1 MRKPSGPTGIG
12 FNGEG
17 DRTIVLQT
25 LIALCIAALA
35 GAAALFLPVHV
46 PMAIDPAPLSLLAA
60 ALVLVLGLGLQA
72 TLLVS
77 RRNRRLARQ
86 MAYLARDHRE
96 LRESIDTLS
105 QRLDEIISL
114 GFEETPARDLSEV
127 VAEVRVL
134 QTLIEELW
142 TRKGDEPGDEEPGG
156 EEPGNAEAELT
167 EAEILPPAARG
178 KRVLSAGQDAN
189 DPMLNP
195 REILEIVREGLR
207 DNRIEIMMQPIVTL
221 PQRRVIH
228 YECLSRIRTKTGLLI
243 TPDHYIGIAEEEGLI
258 GAIDN
263 MTLFRLVQHVRRHRG
278 PMAESR
284 FFCNISNRSLEDS
297 AFFEQFSDFLTANA
311 SLAHSIVFEFAQEGF
326 PADPSPI
333 RDKLLVLAEAGYRF
347 SLDHIIDL
355 DIDPEEFAALG
366 FKFLKIDASLL
377 LSYAEHA
384 PPLLDVTLLKGALDR
399 VAMDLIVEHVESD
412 DMLLRLL
419 DHPVDFGQGYL
430 FGGPMVEGRRPR

>member
-1 MRKPSGPTGIG
+1 
-12 FNGEG
+12 
-17 DRTIVLQT
+17 
-25 LIALCIAALA
+25 
-35 GAAALFLPVHV
+35 
-46 PMAIDPAPLSLLAA
+46 MAIDPVPLSLLAA
-60 ALVLVLGLGLQA
+60 SLVLVLGLGLQA
-72 TLLVS
+72 TVTLAA
-77 RRNRRLARQ
+77 RNRRLGRQ
-86 MAYLARDHRE
+86 IASLARDQRA
-96 LRESIDTLS
+96 LRNASDLLG
-105 QRLDEIISL
+105 QRLDEMVSL
-114 GFEETPARDLSEV
+114 GGEETPARDLSEV

-142 TRKGDEPGDEEPGG
+142 TRKGDGSEKHEPDGDRDGG
-156 EEPGNAEAELT
+156 GLA
-167 EAEILPPAARG
+167 EAEILPPDARG
-178 KRVLSAGQDAN
+178 RRLPPSAREAD

-207 DNRIEIMMQPIVTL
+207 NNRIEIMMQPTVTL
-221 PQRRVIH
+221 PQRRVVH

-284 FFCNISNRSLEDS
+284 FFCNISNRSLEDA

-311 SLAHSIVFEFAQEGF
+311 TLAHSIVFEFAQEGF

-333 RDKLLVLAEAGYRF
+333 RDKLLALSEAGYRF
-347 SLDHIIDL
+347 SLDHITDL

-366 FKFLKIDASLL
+366 FKFLKIDAALL
-377 LSYAEHA
+377 LSYAEHE
-384 PPLLDVTLLKGALDR
+384 PPLLDIGLLKGALDR
-399 VAMDLIVEHVESD
+399 VAMDLIVEHVENED
-412 DMLLRLL
+412 ILLRLL

-430 FGGPMVEGRRPR
+430 FGGPMVEGRRTR

>member
-1 MRKPSGPTGIG
+1 
-12 FNGEG
+12 
-17 DRTIVLQT
+17 
-25 LIALCIAALA
+25 
-35 GAAALFLPVHV
+35 
-46 PMAIDPAPLSLLAA
+46 MAIDPVPLSLLAA
-60 ALVLVLGLGLQA
+60 TLVLMLGLGLQA
-72 TLLVS
+72 ALLLS
-77 RRNRRLARQ
+77 WRNRRLARQ

-96 LRESIDTLS
+96 LREALDALS
-105 QRLDEIISL
+105 RRLDEIISL
-114 GFEETPARDLSEV
+114 GGEEAPARDLSEV

-142 TRKGDEPGDEEPGG
+142 ARKDDEPGSGGPGG
-156 EEPGNAEAELT
+156 DEAELA

-178 KRVLSAGQDAN
+178 KHVLSAARETE

-311 SLAHSIVFEFAQEGF
+311 SLAQSIVFEFAQEGF

-347 SLDHIIDL
+347 SLDHITDL
-355 DIDPEEFAALG
+355 DIDPEQFAALG

-377 LSYAEHA
+377 LSYAEHE
-384 PPLLDVTLLKGALDR
+384 PPLLDIALLKGALDR
-399 VAMDLIVEHVESD
+399 VAMDLIVEHVEND

>member
-1 MRKPSGPTGIG
+1 
-12 FNGEG
+12 
-17 DRTIVLQT
+17 
-25 LIALCIAALA
+25 
-35 GAAALFLPVHV
+35 
-46 PMAIDPAPLSLLAA
+46 MAIDPVPPSLLTAS
-60 ALVLVLGLGLQA
+60 LILVLGLGLQA
-72 TLLVS
+72 VLLLAA
-77 RRNRRLARQ
+77 RHRRLARQ
-86 MAYLARDHRE
+86 IAYLARDQRE
-96 LRESIDTLS
+96 VRDSVDLLS
-105 QRLDEIISL
+105 QRLDEAVSL
-114 GFEETPARDLSEV
+114 GGEEAPARNLSEV

-142 TRKGDEPGDEEPGG
+142 TRKGDEPEEFAPG
-156 EEPGNAEAELT
+156 EDQAELA

-178 KRVLSAGQDAN
+178 RRVLSSARESD

-207 DNRIEIMMQPIVTL
+207 NNRVEIMMQPIVTL

-243 TPDHYIGIAEEEGLI
+243 TPDHYIGIAEQDGLI

-284 FFCNISNRSLEDS
+284 FFCNISNRSLED
-297 AFFEQFSDFLTANA
+297 AGFFEQFSDFLTANA
-311 SLAHSIVFEFAQEGF
+311 SLAQSIVFEFAQEGF
-326 PADPSPI
+326 PAEPSPV
-333 RDKLLVLAEAGYRF
+333 RDKLLKLAEAGYRF
-347 SLDHIIDL
+347 SLDHITDL

-366 FKFLKIDASLL
+366 FKFVKIDASLL
-377 LSYAEHA
+377 LSYAEHE
-384 PPLLDVTLLKGALDR
+384 PPLLDIGLLKGALDR
-399 VAMDLIVEHVESD
+399 VAMDLIVEHVEND

>member
-1 MRKPSGPTGIG
+1 MPRSGPVHRWYSFIPRWFIMAPGFWGGSSAIWRHDCAPTAFPASRKPSGPTGIG
-12 FNGEG
+12 CNGEG

-105 QRLDEIISL
+105 QRLDELISL

-142 TRKGDEPGDEEPGG
+142 TKRGDEPAGG
-156 EEPGNAEAELT
+156 ELDEAELA

-178 KRVLSAGQDAN
+178 KRVLSAARDTD

-207 DNRIEIMMQPIVTL
+207 DNRIEIMMQPVVTL

-311 SLAHSIVFEFAQEGF
+311 SLAQSIVFEFAQEGF

-333 RDKLLVLAEAGYRF
+333 RDKLLVLAEAG
-347 SLDHIIDL
+347 
-355 DIDPEEFAALG
+355 
-366 FKFLKIDASLL
+366 
-377 LSYAEHA
+377 
-384 PPLLDVTLLKGALDR
+384 
-399 VAMDLIVEHVESD
+399 
-412 DMLLRLL
+412 
-419 DHPVDFGQGYL
+419 
-430 FGGPMVEGRRPR
+430 

>member
-1 MRKPSGPTGIG
+1 M
-12 FNGEG
+12 
-17 DRTIVLQT
+17 
-25 LIALCIAALA
+25 CIAALA
-35 GAAALFLPVHV
+35 GAAALLLPVYV
-46 PMAIDPAPLSLLAA
+46 PMAIDPAPLSLLGA
-60 ALVLVLGLGLQA
+60 ALILVFGLGLQA
-72 TLLVS
+72 TLLIS
-77 RRNRRLARQ
+77 SRNRRLARQ
-86 MAYLARDHRE
+86 MAYLARDHRDMRETLDILGQRMDE
-96 LRESIDTLS
+96 L
-105 QRLDEIISL
+105 ISL
-114 GFEETPARDLSEV
+114 GGEETPARDLSEV

-142 TRKGDEPGDEEPGG
+142 TKRGDEPAGG
-156 EEPGNAEAELT
+156 ELDEAELA

-178 KRVLSAGQDAN
+178 KRVLSAARDTD

-207 DNRIEIMMQPIVTL
+207 DNRIEIMMQPVVTL

-311 SLAHSIVFEFAQEGF
+311 SLAQSIVFEFAQEGF

-347 SLDHIIDL
+347 SLDHITDL

-377 LSYAEHA
+377 LSYAEHE
-384 PPLLDVTLLKGALDR
+384 PPLLDIGLLKGALDR
-399 VAMDLIVEHVESD
+399 VAMDLIVEHVEND